1 MVELNVVPFLS
12 HELNVELSFTR
23 SRAIYSSRSIMPN
36 T

>member
-23 SRAIYSSRSIMPN
+23 SRAMHSSRSKTPN